1 MPAMT
6 PGWTTVALYT
16 AAGAAYVLISVLE
29 PRFILSWVEGA
40 AFLVVAVWLL
50 PALWRRIRR

>member
-1 MPAMT
+1 MT

-16 AAGAAYVLISVLE
+16 AVGAAYVLISVLE